1 MFVFELVGRED
12 HPVYQSLAIENLD
25 RQYGFLRSAVMAS
38 LELQRPMLSLEVV
51 LSLNF
56 HAITCLHGNA
66 GVLRPCQVTVGDY
79 IPPPPWEV
87 SSRMSMFIDEVNR
100 SWEGADPV
108 SLACF
113 ILWRLNHIHP
123 FVNGNGRTARV
134 ASYYA
139 LCLKVGAWL
148 PGDTLLPELLR
159 RDRPDYVAALKHAD
173 ASIPTGNL
181 DLSALHAL
189 VTKLLD
195 EQMGTVNVDGGD
207 GEAGAA

>member
-1 MFVFELVGRED
+1 
-12 HPVYQSLAIENLD
+12 
-25 RQYGFLRSAVMAS
+25 
-38 LELQRPMLSLEVV
+38 
-51 LSLNF
+51 
-56 HAITCLHGNA
+56 
-66 GVLRPCQVTVGDY
+66 
-79 IPPPPWEV
+79 
-87 SSRMSMFIDEVNR
+87 MSMFIDEVNR
-100 SWEGADPV
+100 SWEKADPV

-159 RDRPDYVAALKHAD
+159 RERPDYVAALKHAD

-181 DLSALHAL
+181 DLSSLHAL
-189 VTKLLD
+189 VTKLLN
-195 EQMGTVNVDGGD
+195 EQMGSVDVD
-207 GEAGAA
+207 SVAKNSGAT